1 MPLTQL
7 ARSRWQE
14 FFDSASRSAGAR
26 QATVE
31 VTGLQL
37 GDRIAADHAAF
48 TGISYEP
55 HDDTLTVFLQG
66 LEHRIRQPR
75 AVHVDVDGVA
85 LRSIEVIDVDEV
97 HHIIQFTAAL
107 ELPAP

>member
-14 FFDSASRSAGAR
+14 FFDAASRAAGAQ

-37 GDRIAADHAAF
+37 GDRIAADHVAM
-48 TGISYEP
+48 TGMTYEP
-55 HDDTLTVFLQG
+55 QDDTLTLFLQG
-66 LEHRIRQPR
+66 LEHRIRQPK
-75 AVHVDVDGVA
+75 AIHVDQDAGA
-85 LRSIEVIDVDEV
+85 LHSIEAVDAEGV
-97 HHIIQFTAAL
+97 HHIIQFSAAL
-107 ELPAP
+107 ALPAP